1 MMRASDMVRGI
12 PHYTALVL
20 GYTLFVAL
28 LMPVCA
34 HAQVPTDE
42 AEIAAQ
48 APSREMRQRAASLFD
63 TGVRLFAKAQ
73 YKDAAQSFLEADA
86 VLPNSAALANAIT
99 AAMRAHESLLAARA
113 AERAIDRRDVD
124 PRTVQA
130 AHEALAAVTPALAR
144 LDLECEPVSC
154 KIQVDGSPAKRGV
167 LYVAPGRHRVVGETA
182 EHAQVVQHV
191 ECAASAICRLHL
203 QPGEGMHTE
212 SVPLPPVA
220 KEDVAPAEQPA
231 TPQSRENR
239 ESPPPLQKR
248 EWLPLGTFVASA
260 SLTGLFVA
268 LTTWSGIDALNA
280 RDLHETHP
288 DAYDPGDVHRRARRT
303 DFLLA
308 TSLVLGAATAVSGV
322 WWFRSKKKPSASI
335 SLVPNG
341 GFMLC
346 AEGRF

>member
-1 MMRASDMVRGI
+1 MVRGI
-12 PHYTALVL
+12 PHYTALL
-20 GYTLFVAL
+20 LSYMLFVAL
-28 LMPVCA
+28 SAPICA
-34 HAQVPTDE
+34 RAQVPTNE

-48 APSREMRQRAASLFD
+48 APSREMRQRAAALFD

-130 AHEALAAVTPALAR
+130 AHEALAAVTPELAR
-144 LDLECEPVSC
+144 LDLECAPVSC
-154 KIQVDGSPAKRGV
+154 QIEVDGSPAKRGV

-191 ECAASAICRLHL
+191 ECAASAVCRLHL
-203 QPGEGMHTE
+203 QPGEGVHTE
-212 SVPLPPVA
+212 SAPLPAVA
-220 KEDVAPAEQPA
+220 KEDVSALEQPRSE
-231 TPQSRENR
+231 PNVENR
-239 ESPPPLQKR
+239 EATPPLKKR
-248 EWLPLGTFVASA
+248 EWLPLGTFVGTA

-280 RDLHETHP
+280 RDLHKTNP
-288 DAYDPGDVHRRARRT
+288 DAYDPDDVRRRARRT
-303 DFLLA
+303 DIFLG

-322 WWFRSKKKPSASI
+322 WWFRTRKKASPAV
-335 SLVPNG
+335 SLLPNH
-341 GFMLC
+341 GFMLS